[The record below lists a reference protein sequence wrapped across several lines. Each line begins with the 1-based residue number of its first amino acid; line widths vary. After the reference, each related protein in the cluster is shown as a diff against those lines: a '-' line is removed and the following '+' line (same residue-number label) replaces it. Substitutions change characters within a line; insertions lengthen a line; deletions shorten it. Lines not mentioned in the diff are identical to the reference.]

1 MDDLSSTQGIV
12 ALVAAGIA
20 AVALLWVIVLAV
32 KLRRVRAAQRTILGD
47 AETDL
52 AAHAASL
59 QEAFVQLRDWVEE
72 VARGLE
78 GRVSGAEQRMDG
90 CIAHTSV
97 VRYDAMNEL
106 SGQQSS
112 TVALLDERR
121 TGVVISSILHRD
133 QARLY
138 VKQVR
143 EGNPEYELSPEEQ
156 QAVEEAMVGTP
167 AGACMRVA
175 LPGSHRNA
183 QRRGAPGLGARTAP
197 RRFRTRRSTTP

>member
-1 MDDLSSTQGIV
+1 VDDLNSTQGIV
-12 ALVAAGIA
+12 ALAAAGVA
-20 AVALLWVIVLAV
+20 AVALLWVIVLAM
-32 KLRRVRAAQRTILGD
+32 KLRRMRGAQRTILGG
-47 AETDL
+47 EQVDL

-72 VARGLE
+72 VATGLE
-78 GRVSGAEQRMDG
+78 GRVGGAERRMDG
-90 CIAHTSV
+90 SIAHTSV

-112 TVALLDERR
+112 TVALLDSSQ

-143 EGNPEYELSPEEQ
+143 DGNPEYELSPEEQ
-156 QAVEEAMVGTP
+156 QAVDEAMAGTP
-167 AGACMRVA
+167 AGA
-175 LPGSHRNA
+175 
-183 QRRGAPGLGARTAP
+183 
-197 RRFRTRRSTTP
+197 

>member
-1 MDDLSSTQGIV
+1 VEDLNSTQGVV
-12 ALVAAGIA
+12 ALAAAGVA
-20 AVALLWVIVLAV
+20 VVALLWVIVLAV
-32 KLRRVRAAQRTILGD
+32 KLRRVRAAQRTVLGGAD
-47 AETDL
+47 VDL

-72 VARGLE
+72 VAAGLE
-78 GRVSGAEQRMDG
+78 SRVADTERRVDG
-90 CIAHTSV
+90 SITHTSV

-156 QAVEEAMVGTP
+156 QAVDEAMASTP
-167 AGACMRVA
+167 AGA
-175 LPGSHRNA
+175 
-183 QRRGAPGLGARTAP
+183 
-197 RRFRTRRSTTP
+197 

>member
-1 MDDLSSTQGIV
+1 VGDLNSTEGIV
-12 ALVAAGIA
+12 ALAAAGVA
-20 AVALLWVIVLAV
+20 VVALLWVIVLSV
-32 KLRRVRAAQRTILGD
+32 KLRRVRAAQHMILGEED
-47 AETDL
+47 TDL

-59 QEAFVQLRDWVEE
+59 QQAFVQLRDWVEE
-72 VARGLE
+72 VAAGLE
-78 GRVSGAEQRMDG
+78 GRVSGAEHRMDG

-97 VRYDAMNEL
+97 IRYDAMNEL

-156 QAVEEAMVGTP
+156 QAVEAAMAKSPV
-167 AGACMRVA
+167 
-175 LPGSHRNA
+175 S
-183 QRRGAPGLGARTAP
+183 
-197 RRFRTRRSTTP
+197 S

>member
-1 MDDLSSTQGIV
+1 VDDLNSTQGIV
-12 ALVAAGIA
+12 ALAAAGVA
-20 AVALLWVIVLAV
+20 TVALLWVIVLAV
-32 KLRRVRAAQRTILGD
+32 KLRRLRSAQRTILAGE
-47 AETDL
+47 ETDL

-72 VARGLE
+72 VAAGLE
-78 GRVSGAEQRMDG
+78 GRVAATERRVDG
-90 CIAHTSV
+90 SITHTSV

-143 EGNPEYELSPEEQ
+143 DGNPEYELSPEEQ
-156 QAVEEAMVGTP
+156 QAVDEAMTGTP
-167 AGACMRVA
+167 AGA
-175 LPGSHRNA
+175 
-183 QRRGAPGLGARTAP
+183 
-197 RRFRTRRSTTP
+197 

>member
-1 MDDLSSTQGIV
+1 MDDLNSTQGIV
-12 ALVAAGIA
+12 ALAAAGVA

-32 KLRRVRAAQRTILGD
+32 KLRRLRSAQRTILGGE
-47 AETDL
+47 ETDL

-78 GRVSGAEQRMDG
+78 GRVAGTERRVDG
-90 CIAHTSV
+90 SITYTSV

-156 QAVEEAMVGTP
+156 QAVDEAMAGTP
-167 AGACMRVA
+167 AGA
-175 LPGSHRNA
+175 
-183 QRRGAPGLGARTAP
+183 
-197 RRFRTRRSTTP
+197 

>member
-1 MDDLSSTQGIV
+1 VSDLNSTEGIV
-12 ALVAAGIA
+12 ALAAA
-20 AVALLWVIVLAV
+20 AVGLVAFLWVIVLSV
-32 KLRRVRAAQRTILGD
+32 KLRRIRAAQRTIMGEAD
-47 AETDL
+47 TDL
-52 AAHAASL
+52 VAHAAAL

-72 VARGLE
+72 VASGLE
-78 GRVSGAEQRMDG
+78 GRVSGAEHRMDG
-90 CIAHTSV
+90 CISHTSV

-156 QAVEEAMVGTP
+156 QAVEDAMG
-167 AGACMRVA
+167 
-175 LPGSHRNA
+175 
-183 QRRGAPGLGARTAP
+183 
-197 RRFRTRRSTTP
+197 STTARI